1 MVIEMLP
8 ELIAAIRAAAM
19 ANDNAP
25 AATRPA
31 PAADADAYAEPVG
44 PPLVRN
50 LRRRPGMSYA
60 CSGNVILPLQFAERM
75 RGWHTPARYRPR
87 NQVDGPSAPRAR

>member
-8 ELIAAIRAAAM
+8 ELITAIRAAAM

-31 PAADADAYAEPVG
+31 AAADADAEPVG

-60 CSGNVILPLQFAERM
+60 RSGNVILPLQFAERM
-75 RGWHTPARYRPR
+75 RGWHAPARYRPR
-87 NQVDGPSAPRAR
+87 NQVDGPTAPRAR

>member
-1 MVIEMLP
+1 VVIEMLP

-25 AATRPA
+25 AVTRPA
-31 PAADADAYAEPVG
+31 PTTADADAEPVG
-44 PPLVRN
+44 PPLVRG
-50 LRRRPGMSYA
+50 LRRRPGTTYA

-75 RGWHTPARYRPR
+75 RGWPPPARFRPR
-87 NQVDGPSAPRAR
+87 NQG

>member
-25 AATRPA
+25 AATRPP
-31 PAADADAYAEPVG
+31 PAADGDAEPVG

-75 RGWHTPARYRPR
+75 RGWHAPARFRPR
-87 NQVDGPSAPRAR
+87 NQVDGPAGPRAR

>member
-25 AATRPA
+25 ATTRPT
-31 PAADADAYAEPVG
+31 PAAIDADTGSVG
-44 PPLVRN
+44 PPLVRG
-50 LRRRPGMSYA
+50 LRRRPGMTYA
-60 CSGNVILPLQFAERM
+60 RSGNVILPLQFAERM
-75 RGWHTPARYRPR
+75 RGWHAPARFRPR
-87 NQVDGPSAPRAR
+87 NQG